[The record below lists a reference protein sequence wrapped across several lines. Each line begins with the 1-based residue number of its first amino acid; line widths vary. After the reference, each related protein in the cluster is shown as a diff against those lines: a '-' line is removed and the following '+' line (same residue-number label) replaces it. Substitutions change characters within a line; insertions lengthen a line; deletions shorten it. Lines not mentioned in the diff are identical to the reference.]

1 MQWNYLKTIYFLKA
15 ELIWIKTIEIKKSH
29 LLFLASDSLS
39 LSLWGVLESNQ
50 WPLACQ
56 SDRMNAY
63 PIDKK
68 ILISKENSR
77 TLIEPVGDK
86 LVTDIELYLKMSHY
100 SSHKL
105 HKPKGAG
112 TMSMEER
119 VKSSHWKWKLFGF
132 LRIILKGIFYILS
145 GINHKKTVDFI
156 EFIL

>member
-1 MQWNYLKTIYFLKA
+1 MPVILQDKYEKLWLKNETPLFKI
-15 ELIWIKTIEIKKSH
+15 TNM
-29 LLFLASDSLS
+29 LL
-39 LSLWGVLESNQ
+39 
-50 WPLACQ
+50 PYQ

-63 PIDKK
+63 LIDKK

-86 LVTDIELYLKMSHY
+86 LVSDIELYLKMSHY

-119 VKSSHWKWKLFGF
+119 VKSSH
-132 LRIILKGIFYILS
+132 
-145 GINHKKTVDFI
+145 
-156 EFIL
+156 